1 MPAFEYL
8 ALDEKGREKK
18 GILEGD
24 SARQIRGLLREQ
36 GLTPLEVDESNKKG
50 GKDAAGNQTT
60 SQFRGSLKT
69 SELSLII
76 RQIATLTSAG
86 TPLEESLAATA
97 KHSEKNKVKS
107 LLLTVRGKLLEGHSF
122 AEALGQYPKVF
133 PEMFRATVSAGEQSG
148 HLDGVLERLAD
159 YSEDRQ
165 STQSTVKKALVYPI
179 FLVVISI
186 AIVGLMLAVVVPKVV
201 ETFDDLGQE
210 LPTLTKVLI
219 AASEFVQNWGLVVIA
234 AIVLGIFA
242 FGHAMRSDSFKF
254 KVHSFVLR
262 LPVAGKLVRSANAAS
277 FARTLSILAASGV
290 PVLEA
295 LDIASQVISNRPMRE
310 AVVAA
315 SKKVREGTSLSKA
328 LENSQQF
335 PPMLLHLIA
344 SGEGSGRLG
353 YMLEKAATHLEREQD
368 SAVSSALG
376 ILQPT
381 IVLIM
386 GAAILCIVLGI
397 LLPIFELNEIVA

>member
-8 ALDEKGREKK
+8 ALDQNGREKK

-24 SARQIRGLLREQ
+24 SARQIRSQLRDQ
-36 GLTPLEVDESNKKG
+36 GLSPLAVDESNKKE
-50 GKDAAGNQTT
+50 KNNAGDKATG
-60 SQFRGSLKT
+60 SFRGSLKT
-69 SELSLII
+69 AELSLII

-107 LLLTVRGKLLEGHSF
+107 LLLTVRSKLMEGHTF
-122 AEALGQYPKVF
+122 AEALSQYPKVF

-159 YSEDRQ
+159 FSEDRQ
-165 STQSTVKKALVYPI
+165 STEATVKKALVYPV

-210 LPTLTKVLI
+210 LPGITLALI
-219 AASEFVQNWGLVVIA
+219 AASEFVQAWGLVVVIA
-234 AIVLGIFA
+234 AVIGIIA
-242 FGHAMRSDSFKF
+242 FNRAMLVETFKF
-254 KVHSFVLR
+254 KVHKFLLR
-262 LPVAGKLVRSANAAS
+262 LPIAGKLVRSANAAS

-295 LDIASQVISNRPMRE
+295 LDIASQVISNRPMRQAVLE
-310 AVVAA
+310 ASA
-315 SKKVREGTSLSKA
+315 KVREGTSLSRA
-328 LENSQQF
+328 LENSRQF

-353 YMLEKAATHLEREQD
+353 FMLEKAANHLEREQD
-368 SAVSSALG
+368 TAVSSALG

-386 GAAILCIVLGI
+386 GAAILAIVLGI
-397 LLPIFELNEIVA
+397 LLPIFELNDMVG

>member
-1 MPAFEYL
+1 MPAFEYI
-8 ALDEKGREKK
+8 ALDAKGREKK

-24 SARQIRGLLREQ
+24 SARQIRSQLRDQ
-36 GLTPLEVDESNKKG
+36 GLSPLKVDESNQKGKNKSGG
-50 GKDAAGNQTT
+50 GKEPAT
-60 SQFRGSLKT
+60 FRGSLKT
-69 SELSLII
+69 SDLSLII

-97 KHSEKNKVKS
+97 KHSEKDKVKS
-107 LLLTVRGKLLEGHSF
+107 LLLTVRSKLMEGHTF

-159 YSEDRQ
+159 FSEDRQ

-179 FLVVISI
+179 FLVIVSI

-210 LPTLTKVLI
+210 LPGITLALI
-219 AASEFVQNWGLVVIA
+219 AASDFVQNWGLAIVIA
-234 AIVLGIFA
+234 VVVGIFA
-242 FGHAMRSDSFKF
+242 FNRAMQSDDFKF
-254 KVHSFVLR
+254 RVHSFVLK

-295 LDIASQVISNRPMRE
+295 LDIASQVISNRPMRKAVLE
-310 AVVAA
+310 ASA
-315 SKKVREGTSLSKA
+315 KVREGTSLARA
-328 LENSQQF
+328 LENSKQF

-353 YMLEKAATHLEREQD
+353 YMLEKASTHLEREQD

-381 IVLIM
+381 IVLVM
-386 GAAILCIVLGI
+386 GAAILAIVLGI
-397 LLPIFELNEIVA
+397 LLPIFELNEMVG

>member
-8 ALDEKGREKK
+8 ALDAKGREKK

-24 SARQIRGLLREQ
+24 SARQIRGQLRDQ
-36 GLTPLEVDESNKKG
+36 GLSPLKVEESNS
-50 GKDAAGNQTT
+50 KDKAGNSEKTHAN
-60 SQFRGSLKT
+60 FRGSLKT

-107 LLLTVRGKLLEGHSF
+107 LLLTVRGKLMEGHSF

-159 YSEDRQ
+159 FSEDRQ

-186 AIVGLMLAVVVPKVV
+186 AIVALMLAVVVPKVV

-210 LPTLTKVLI
+210 LPGITLALI
-219 AASEFVQNWGLVVIA
+219 AASDFVQNWGLLVVILM
-234 AIVLGIFA
+234 IVGIIAFA
-242 FGHAMRSDSFKF
+242 RAMQSDAFKF
-254 KVHSFVLR
+254 KVHSFILK

-295 LDIASQVISNRPMRE
+295 LDIASQVISNRPMRKAVLE
-310 AVVAA
+310 ASA
-315 SKKVREGTSLSKA
+315 KVREGTSLSRA
-328 LENSQQF
+328 LENSKQF

-368 SAVSSALG
+368 SAVSGALG

-386 GAAILCIVLGI
+386 GAAILAIVLGI
-397 LLPIFELNEIVA
+397 LLPIFELNDMVG

>member
-24 SARQIRGLLREQ
+24 SARQIRSQLRDQ
-36 GLTPLEVDESNKKG
+36 GLSPIKVDEGNKQEKNNNG
-50 GKDAAGNQTT
+50 DKYT
-60 SQFRGSLKT
+60 SSFRGSLKT
-69 SELSLII
+69 AELSLII

-97 KHSEKNKVKS
+97 KHTEKNKIKS
-107 LLLTVRGKLLEGHSF
+107 LLLNVRSKVMEGHSF
-122 AEALGQYPKVF
+122 AEALSQYPKVF

-159 YSEDRQ
+159 FSEDRQ
-165 STQSTVKKALVYPI
+165 STEATVKKALVYPV
-179 FLVVISI
+179 FLVIISI

-210 LPTLTKVLI
+210 LPGITLALI
-219 AASEFVQNWGLVVIA
+219 AASDFVQAWGIAVVIA
-234 AIVLGIFA
+234 VVIGIILFSR
-242 FGHAMRSDSFKF
+242 AMLVETFKF
-254 KVHSFVLR
+254 KVHKFVLR
-262 LPVAGKLVRSANAAS
+262 IPIVGKLVRSANAAS

-295 LDIASQVISNRPMRE
+295 LDIASQVISNRPMRQAVLE
-310 AVVAA
+310 ASA
-315 SKKVREGTSLSKA
+315 KVREGTSLSRA
-328 LENSQQF
+328 LENSKQF

-353 YMLEKAATHLEREQD
+353 FMLEKAASHLEREQD
-368 SAVSSALG
+368 TSVSSALG

-386 GAAILCIVLGI
+386 GAAILAIVLGI
-397 LLPIFELNEIVA
+397 LLPIFELNDMVG

>member
-1 MPAFEYL
+1 MPAFEYT
-8 ALDEKGREKK
+8 ALDAKGREKK

-24 SARQIRGLLREQ
+24 SARQIRSQLREQ
-36 GLTPLEVDESNKKG
+36 KLSPLKVTESSQSEKG
-50 GKDAAGNQTT
+50 RTHDG
-60 SQFRGSLKT
+60 SPSRFRGSLKT
-69 SELSLII
+69 AELSLII

-97 KHSEKNKVKS
+97 KHSEKDKVKS
-107 LLLTVRGKLLEGHSF
+107 LLLTVRSKLMEGHSF

-159 YSEDRQ
+159 FSEDRQ
-165 STQSTVKKALVYPI
+165 STQSTIKKALVYPV
-179 FLVVISI
+179 FLVIISI
-186 AIVGLMLAVVVPKVV
+186 AIVTLMLAVVVPKVV

-210 LPTLTKVLI
+210 LPNITLALI
-219 AASEFVQNWGLVVIA
+219 AASEFVQNWGIAVVVVMI
-234 AIVLGIFA
+234 LGLFA
-242 FGHAMRSDSFKF
+242 FNRAMQADSFKY
-254 KVHSFVLR
+254 KVHGFILK
-262 LPVAGKLVRSANAAS
+262 LPIAGKLVRNANTAS

-295 LDIASQVISNRPMRE
+295 LDIASQVISNLTMRE
-310 AVVAA
+310 AVLEA
-315 SKKVREGTSLSKA
+315 SAKVREGTSLSRA
-328 LENSQQF
+328 LEDSRQF

-368 SAVSSALG
+368 SAVSGALG
-376 ILQPT
+376 ILQPA

-386 GAAILCIVLGI
+386 GAAILAIVLGI
-397 LLPIFELNEIVA
+397 LLPIFELNDLVA